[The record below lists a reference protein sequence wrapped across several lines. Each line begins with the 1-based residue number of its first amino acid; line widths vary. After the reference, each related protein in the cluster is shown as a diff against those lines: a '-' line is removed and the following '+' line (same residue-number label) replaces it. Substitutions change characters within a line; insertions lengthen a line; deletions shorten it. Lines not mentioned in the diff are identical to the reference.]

1 MKQERSKDADYVN
14 SIIARYSENA
24 RNTGKLIAVLV
35 LILSLILP
43 DCKTSFQLAMT
54 YIGLEYAYAVSI
66 TIINKIVLRK
76 YFTPIEDG
84 FALNEGADVSS
95 ISREIASYGTLQMIF
110 NSLIL
115 ITSLICLI

>member
-35 LILSLILP
+35 LVLSLILP
-43 DCKTSFQLAMT
+43 DCKTSFQLAMI

-95 ISREIASYGTLQMIF
+95 ISREIANYGTLQMIF

-115 ITSLICLI
+115 ITSVICLI

>member
-1 MKQERSKDADYVN
+1 MKQERNKDADYVN

>member
-43 DCKTSFQLAMT
+43 DCKTSFQLAMI

-76 YFTPIEDG
+76 YFTPIEGG

-95 ISREIASYGTLQMIF
+95 ISREIANYGTLQMIF